1 MSDYSSN
8 GEKGTMKIKNAFLV
22 QNNPYWDIFDALVV
36 DDLHQL
42 GGIYK
47 HLIGLVENMV
57 KKNGKTVIIEKQYQ
71 SIPKFRGIKSFD
83 SGFLSTDLVNPTYSE
98 LRDHMTQLLAV
109 VHNLIPPQASL
120 CVRAFLDF
128 YIQITSK
135 EHTDDTLAQADE
147 YLNLFFGYLPI
158 FQDVT
163 PSSLNFPKIHMLTE
177 YTNDI
182 RRKGPVDGY
191 STNHGER
198 LHKSQAKRPT
208 NRTNQRNMKS
218 FTRQLA
224 QFIQDRDSFYDM
236 YPNTTITKDQKP
248 PQFYAQPLPTS
259 TSFSATITTATTE
272 HSRQYSFR
280 SVQAKYK
287 HFFFL
292 YEM

>member
-1 MSDYSSN
+1 M
-8 GEKGTMKIKNAFLV
+8 A
-22 QNNPYWDIFDALVV
+22 
-36 DDLHQL
+36 
-42 GGIYK
+42 
-47 HLIGLVENMV
+47 
-57 KKNGKTVIIEKQYQ
+57 
-71 SIPKFRGIKSFD
+71 
-83 SGFLSTDLVNPTYSE
+83 
-98 LRDHMTQLLAV
+98 QLLAV
-109 VHNLIPPQASL
+109 VHNLIPPQVSL

-135 EHTDDTLAQADE
+135 EHTDDTLAQANE

-163 PSSLNFPKIHMLTE
+163 SSSLNFPKIHMLTK
-177 YTNDI
+177 YANDI

-198 LHKSQAKRPT
+198 LHKSQAKGPT
-208 NRTNQRNMKS
+208 KRTNQRNMKS

-236 YPNTTITKDQKP
+236 YPNTTIAKDKKP
-248 PQFYAQPLPTS
+248 PLFHTQPLPTS
-259 TSFSATITTATTE
+259 TSFSATITATTTE

-287 HFFFL
+287 QFSDLKNIISQMSFFKSNIRL
-292 YEM
+292 YLNTVIDNNSNAIRISKTPNIQENIQVYNEVGIVDLDDDFQQEKEKVRTGDYISISDNDTQRYF